1 LEVKIEKSW
10 KKVLN
15 NEFKKEYF
23 NSLVSFLKDE
33 YKNKIIYPPGR
44 RIFSSFNFCPFDKVK
59 VVIIGQDPYHGI
71 NQANGL
77 CFSVNKDV
85 KIPPSLFNIFKE
97 LKYDIGIDI
106 PKDGNLERWAIQG
119 VLLLNSILTVRK
131 NCPGSHSK
139 KGWENFTDEVISIL
153 SKNKNNLVFLLWGN
167 YAKSKLKIIDQNNH
181 FILTSSH
188 PSPFS
193 ANNGFFNSFHFSQT
207 NSYLKKNKIKEIK
220 W

>member
-1 LEVKIEKSW
+1 MEVKIEKSW

-77 CFSVNKDV
+77 CFSVNKEV

-131 NCPGSHSK
+131 NCPGSHSN

>member
-44 RIFSSFNFCPFDKVK
+44 KIFSSFNFCPFDKVK

-77 CFSVNKDV
+77 CFSVNKNI

-106 PKDGNLERWAIQG
+106 PKHGNLERWAIQG

-131 NCPGSHSK
+131 NCPGSHSN

-167 YAKSKLKIIDQNNH
+167 YAKSKLKIINQYNH

>member
-1 LEVKIEKSW
+1 MEVKIEKSW

-23 NSLVSFLKDE
+23 NSLISFLKDE

-77 CFSVNKDV
+77 CFSVNKEV

-131 NCPGSHSK
+131 NCPGSHSN

>member
-1 LEVKIEKSW
+1 M
-10 KKVLN
+10 
-15 NEFKKEYF
+15 
-23 NSLVSFLKDE
+23 
-33 YKNKIIYPPGR
+33 
-44 RIFSSFNFCPFDKVK
+44 
-59 VVIIGQDPYHGI
+59 
-71 NQANGL
+71 
-77 CFSVNKDV
+77 
-85 KIPPSLFNIFKE
+85 
-97 LKYDIGIDI
+97 
-106 PKDGNLERWAIQG
+106 
-119 VLLLNSILTVRK
+119 TVRK
-131 NCPGSHSK
+131 NCPGSHSN

>member
-1 LEVKIEKSW
+1 MEVKIEKSW

-33 YKNKIIYPPGR
+33 YKNKIIYPPGG

>member
-1 LEVKIEKSW
+1 MEVKIEKSW

-77 CFSVNKDV
+77 CFSVNNDI

-131 NCPGSHSK
+131 NCPGSHSN

>member
-1 LEVKIEKSW
+1 MEVKIEKSW

-131 NCPGSHSK
+131 NCPGSHSN

>member
-1 LEVKIEKSW
+1 MEVKIEKSW

-77 CFSVNKDV
+77 CFSVNNDV

>member
-1 LEVKIEKSW
+1 MEVKIEKSW

-23 NSLVSFLKDE
+23 NSLVSFLKDK

>member
-1 LEVKIEKSW
+1 MKNLGKRY
-10 KKVLN
+10 
-15 NEFKKEYF
+15 YF

-131 NCPGSHSK
+131 NCPGSHSN

>member
-1 LEVKIEKSW
+1 MNVKIEKSW
-10 KKVLN
+10 KKILN
-15 NEFKKEYF
+15 SEFKKEYF

-33 YKNKIIYPPGR
+33 YKNNIIYPPGKK
-44 RIFSSFNFCPFDKVK
+44 IFSSFDYCPFNKVK

-77 CFSVNKDV
+77 CFSVNKEI

-97 LKYDIGIDI
+97 IKNDVGIDI
-106 PKDGNLERWAIQG
+106 PDHGDLEGWAIQG

-131 NCPGSHSK
+131 NLPGSHSN
-139 KGWENFTDEVISIL
+139 KGWEIFTDKVISII
-153 SKNKNNLVFLLWGN
+153 SKNKNNIVFLLWGN
-167 YAKSKLKIIDQNNH
+167 YAKSKLKNIDRNKH
-181 FILTSSH
+181 LILTSSH

-193 ANNGFFNSFHFSQT
+193 ANNGFFNSFHFSKT
-207 NSYLKKNKIKEIK
+207 NNYLKKNNIREIK

>member
-1 LEVKIEKSW
+1 MFIEPKASGKFFSVFSNIKQKSP
-10 KKVLN
+10 L
-15 NEFKKEYF
+15 
-23 NSLVSFLKDE
+23 
-33 YKNKIIYPPGR
+33 PGPSSTKF
-44 RIFSSFNFCPFDKVK
+44 RILGFFNF
-59 VVIIGQDPYHGI
+59 
-71 NQANGL
+71 
-77 CFSVNKDV
+77 
-85 KIPPSLFNIFKE
+85 
-97 LKYDIGIDI
+97 
-106 PKDGNLERWAIQG
+106 
-119 VLLLNSILTVRK
+119 LLLNSILTVRK

>member
-1 LEVKIEKSW
+1 MEVKIEKSW

-33 YKNKIIYPPGR
+33 YRNKIIYPPGR

>member
-1 LEVKIEKSW
+1 LNIKIEKSW
-10 KKVLN
+10 KKILN

-33 YKNKIIYPPGR
+33 YKNKIIFPPGR
-44 RIFSSFNFCPFDKVK
+44 KIFSSFDFCPFNNIK

-77 CFSVNKDV
+77 CFAVNKDI

-97 LKYDIGIDI
+97 INNDIRIDI
-106 PKDGNLERWAIQG
+106 PKHGNLERWAIQG
-119 VLLLNSILTVRK
+119 VLLLNSVLTVRK
-131 NCPGSHSK
+131 NLPRSHSN
-139 KGWENFTDEVISIL
+139 KGWENFTDRVISLI
-153 SKNKNNLVFLLWGN
+153 SKKKKNIVFLLWGN
-167 YAKSKLKIIDQNNH
+167 YAKSKLKIIDQNKH
-181 FILTSSH
+181 LILTSSH

-193 ANNGFFNSFHFSQT
+193 ASNGFFNSFHFSKT
-207 NSYLKKNKIKEIK
+207 NNYLKKNNIREIK

>member
-1 LEVKIEKSW
+1 MEVKIEKSW

-44 RIFSSFNFCPFDKVK
+44 IIFSSFNFCPFNKVK

>member
-1 LEVKIEKSW
+1 MEVKIEKSW

-77 CFSVNKDV
+77 CFSVNKEV

>member
-1 LEVKIEKSW
+1 MNIKIEKSW
-10 KKVLN
+10 KKILN

-33 YKNKIIYPPGR
+33 YKNKIIFPPGR
-44 RIFSSFNFCPFDKVK
+44 KIFSSFDFCPFNNIK

-77 CFSVNKDV
+77 CFAVNKDI

-97 LKYDIGIDI
+97 INNDIRIDI
-106 PKDGNLERWAIQG
+106 PKHGNLERWAIQG
-119 VLLLNSILTVRK
+119 VLLLNSVLTVRK
-131 NCPGSHSK
+131 NLPRSHSN
-139 KGWENFTDEVISIL
+139 KGWENFTDRVISLI
-153 SKNKNNLVFLLWGN
+153 SKKKKNIVFLLWGN
-167 YAKSKLKIIDQNNH
+167 YAKSKLKIIDQNKH
-181 FILTSSH
+181 LILTSSH

-193 ANNGFFNSFHFSQT
+193 ASNGFFNSFHFSKT
-207 NSYLKKNKIKEIK
+207 NNYLKKNNIREIK

>member
-1 LEVKIEKSW
+1 MNIKIEKSW
-10 KKVLN
+10 KKILKK
-15 NEFKKEYF
+15 EFKKEYF

-33 YKNKIIYPPGR
+33 YKNKIIFPPGR
-44 RIFSSFNFCPFDKVK
+44 KIFSSFDFCPFNNIK

-77 CFSVNKDV
+77 CFAVNKDI

-97 LKYDIGIDI
+97 INNDIKIDI
-106 PKDGNLERWAIQG
+106 PKHGNLERWAIQG
-119 VLLLNSILTVRK
+119 VLLLNSVLTVRK
-131 NCPGSHSK
+131 NLPRSHSN
-139 KGWENFTDEVISIL
+139 KGWENFTDRVISVK
-153 SKNKNNLVFLLWGN
+153 SKKKKNIVFLLWGN